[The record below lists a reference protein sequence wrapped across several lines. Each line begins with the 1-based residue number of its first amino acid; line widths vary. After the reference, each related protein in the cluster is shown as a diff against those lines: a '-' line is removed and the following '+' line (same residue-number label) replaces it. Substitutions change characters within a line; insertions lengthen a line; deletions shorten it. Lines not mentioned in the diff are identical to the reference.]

1 MPGSV
6 ILIEFQGL
14 SDIGWMKLTSD
25 IGGMKL
31 NIDKVLFVSFRLCM
45 IVTHVDV
52 IMSMML

>member
-1 MPGSV
+1 
-6 ILIEFQGL
+6 
-14 SDIGWMKLTSD
+14 MKLTSD